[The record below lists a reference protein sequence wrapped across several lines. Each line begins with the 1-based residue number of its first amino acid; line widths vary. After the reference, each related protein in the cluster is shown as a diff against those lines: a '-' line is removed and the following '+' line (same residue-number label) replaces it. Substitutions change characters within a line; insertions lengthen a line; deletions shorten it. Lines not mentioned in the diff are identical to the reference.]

1 MSNTPS
7 QDETLSFATNGYL
20 LLEGFLAPE
29 HIDRL
34 RTALA
39 EVIAQRRQLQQRDQ
53 FHCGKT
59 AVDGDNTRIF
69 HILGD
74 HPLFLELLDYPP
86 LLPYVHTLLNEHP
99 HFHASDAI
107 WEEGP
112 HRGGPGWHIDGY
124 DKGYRSLRPGIPHLQ
139 LKVGYFL
146 SDMSLPDQGN
156 LMIVPGSHQNDRDP
170 TAEQL
175 EGFATLPGAIQ
186 VCCPAGSCVLF
197 HNALWHTRGPAT
209 RTAGQRLLLYYAYE
223 QPWMLANPEHWQYS
237 DKFYAGLAPAQRQF
251 FHGFVFTPKE
261 DRWS

>member
-1 MSNTPS
+1 MYAPPS
-7 QDETLSFATNGYL
+7 ADEFCFFETYGYL
-20 LLEGFLAPE
+20 VLDSLLRKEHVAALRLATERAISNRRHSNETDNSRTTIEGA
-29 HIDRL
+29 
-34 RTALA
+34 
-39 EVIAQRRQLQQRDQ
+39 
-53 FHCGKT
+53 
-59 AVDGDNTRIF
+59 NTRIF
-69 HILGD
+69 HILED
-74 HPLFLELLDYPP
+74 DPLFLELVDFGPV
-86 LLPYVHTLLNEHP
+86 LPYVQRLLCDTP

-175 EGFATLPGAIQ
+175 EGFATLPGATQ
-186 VCCPAGSCVLF
+186 VCCPAGSCLLF

-209 RTAGQRLLLYYAYE
+209 RTDGQRLLLYYAYQ